1 MHSLGAE
8 PGNGTPQRNQLS
20 VHRSASTTF
29 FGIGSLIVAGIGVPM
44 LLTMASKDRLTT
56 ADQWVIRGA
65 ALATA
70 AIVAPLGYM
79 YLAGL
84 QKNGR

>member
-1 MHSLGAE
+1 MVSLGVDNPPTDLMVRRTAA
-8 PGNGTPQRNQLS
+8 T
-20 VHRSASTTF
+20 HF

-44 LLTMASKDRLTT
+44 MLTIASKDKLTT
-56 ADQWVIRGA
+56 TDQWVLRGA

-79 YLAGL
+79 YLTSL
-84 QKNGR
+84 QNDGG